1 MRCAIVSSG
10 TVHAAA
16 ISAVVSPPTAR
27 NVSATDEAGVSDGW
41 QHMNSRISESSRCSS
56 AADSAGATARAVT
69 GVWSTASASRR
80 RRACS
85 LRSWSCMRRLAT
97 WKSQPPGLDGTPSRG
112 HCVAAA
118 TSASCTA
125 SSAAAK
131 SPLRRTTAPMTC
143 GARSRSSRSAAGSRE
158 IVSTP
163 YTTAAAAVCQGS
175 VLDRRRAHG
184 LSRLSRATG
193 LAISGRP
200 RAVSHTESRQHMEL
214 MPVEVRDYLDALVPQ
229 RPPEMRDMEAYARE
243 HDFPIIGPAAGNF
256 CYLVARMIGARSIFE
271 LGSGYG
277 YSTAWF
283 ARAVRE
289 NGGGVVHHVVWDE
302 DLSSRARGHLE
313 ALGFSDL
320 VRYHV
325 GEAVAA
331 LQAQSESFD
340 LIFNDIDKQGYA

>member
-1 MRCAIVSSG
+1 
-10 TVHAAA
+10 
-16 ISAVVSPPTAR
+16 
-27 NVSATDEAGVSDGW
+27 
-41 QHMNSRISESSRCSS
+41 
-56 AADSAGATARAVT
+56 
-69 GVWSTASASRR
+69 
-80 RRACS
+80 
-85 LRSWSCMRRLAT
+85 
-97 WKSQPPGLDGTPSRG
+97 
-112 HCVAAA
+112 
-118 TSASCTA
+118 
-125 SSAAAK
+125 
-131 SPLRRTTAPMTC
+131 
-143 GARSRSSRSAAGSRE
+143 
-158 IVSTP
+158 
-163 YTTAAAAVCQGS
+163 
-175 VLDRRRAHG
+175 
-184 LSRLSRATG
+184 
-193 LAISGRP
+193 
-200 RAVSHTESRQHMEL
+200 MEL

-340 LIFNDIDKQGYA
+340 LIFNDIDKQGYAASLPVIAEKLRPGGVLIIDNMLWSGRIFDAEDRSAATEGVREFTRLITADPGWAMSLVPIRDGLIVARRSD